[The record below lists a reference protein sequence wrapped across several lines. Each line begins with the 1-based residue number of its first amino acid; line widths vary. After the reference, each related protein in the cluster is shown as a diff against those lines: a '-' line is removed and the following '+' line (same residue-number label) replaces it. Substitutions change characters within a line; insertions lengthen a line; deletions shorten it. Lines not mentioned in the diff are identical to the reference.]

1 MLDSGAHPHL
11 APPRARHPYPGYCF
25 ALLCL
30 VSGLAAFE
38 TRLVHWF
45 LVPVI
50 ACGLITG
57 RDAVD
62 WLSGRIDPFHP
73 RGVIGVV
80 GVHLFFLAPLLLA
93 FWDLDYDV
101 VRGPDDWRPW
111 LGIMAAINAV
121 GLLLYRACDALVYG
135 HSRGR
140 SRGRSRG
147 QGRKRHRA
155 ARPVQR
161 WTMHPARA
169 PAVLVLALLVAGMA
183 NIYLWIR
190 FGGVVGQI
198 TDYESLA
205 GGDTGGRFKYQL
217 LAGALPILL
226 LMLLSVLQPRRARES
241 GRYSAAFLLLGL
253 TFVLYFF
260 LDGLRGS
267 RSATVWTLF
276 WATGIIHFFW
286 RRLSARL
293 LLAGLIPLLLFM
305 YLYGF
310 YKSYGDQVLRVYEE
324 SGGVSEL
331 SQRTGRTVEHLLIRD
346 LSRTDVQAFLIFR
359 LLADDVP
366 YDLTWGATY
375 AESVPRTLLPR
386 SVWSDRP
393 EVPRKALAGARIH
406 FGGPSPYGNGLSKVY
421 GLAGEGLL
429 NFHIPGALL
438 AFCSFGVAMG
448 LYRRALATWPAYD
461 ARLFMAPF
469 MANWFL
475 TALIGDLD
483 NLLTFSMTKAAF
495 PMLILLLVTVRR
507 REPAAEHAP

>member
-1 MLDSGAHPHL
+1 MPANGAHPAL
-11 APPRARHPYPGYCF
+11 APPRARHPYPAYCF

-50 ACGLITG
+50 ACGLIIG
-57 RDAVD
+57 RDAMD

-80 GVHLFFLAPLLLA
+80 GVHFFFLAPLLLV

-111 LGIMAAINAV
+111 LGIMATINAT
-121 GLLLYRACDALVYG
+121 GLLLYRGLDALVYG
-135 HSRGR
+135 RGR
-140 SRGRSRG
+140 GRP
-147 QGRKRHRA
+147 Q

-161 WTMHPARA
+161 WAMDPARA
-169 PAVLVLALLVAGMA
+169 PAVLILALILASMA
-183 NIYLWIR
+183 QIYLWIR
-190 FGGVVGQI
+190 FGGLGGQI
-198 TDYESLA
+198 TGYKSLD
-205 GGDTGGRFKYQL
+205 GGDLGGRFKYQL

-226 LMLLSVLQPRRARES
+226 LMLLSALQRRRTRET
-241 GRYSAAFLLLGL
+241 GRYSAAFLLLAL
-253 TFVLYFF
+253 TFALYF
-260 LDGLRGS
+260 LVDGLRGS

-293 LLAGLIPLLLFM
+293 LLAGLLPLLLFM

-346 LSRTDVQAFLIFR
+346 MSRADVQAFLVFR

-366 YDLTWGATY
+366 YDLTWGTTY
-375 AESVPRTLLPR
+375 AEAVPRALVPR
-386 SVWSDRP
+386 SLWSDRP
-393 EVPRKALAGARIH
+393 AVPRKAMAGARIH
-406 FGGPSPYGNGLSKVY
+406 FGGPNPYGDGLSKVY

-438 AFCSFGVAMG
+438 AFCALGVAMG
-448 LYRRALATWPAYD
+448 IYRRALATWPAYD

-475 TALIGDLD
+475 TALIGDVD
-483 NLLTFSMTKAAF
+483 NLITFTMTKAAF

-507 REPAAEHAP
+507 RQPAAEHAP